1 MLLSANHLLDFD
13 VEAIDGNIGTVDDFY
28 FDGKQ
33 WLVRYVVVDTGRIF
47 PGKKV
52 LLSPHSFGHCL
63 PQQKIMPVNMERK
76 TVKESPDSSSELPV
90 SKLHEIE
97 IHKYYNW
104 APYWDND
111 FVTSPSPLMMEPV
124 IDEKQR
130 AEFEEKI
137 KNVTLRSIKEI
148 KGYHIKANDGQ
159 IGSIQDFIL
168 EDDNWTIRYIVVD
181 AGTFLHGRKV
191 LLSLEWVGDID
202 WASGTVKVDMSVEQ
216 IKNSPEFNPSAPVN
230 REYEIQLFDYYGRP
244 KYWR

>member
-1 MLLSANHLLDFD
+1 MLLSANHLLNFD
-13 VEAIDGNIGTVDDFY
+13 VEAIDGNIGTVDDFF

-52 LLSPHSFGHCL
+52 LLAPHSFGHCL
-63 PQQKIMPVNMERK
+63 PLQKIMPVDMEGK
-76 TVKESPDSSSELPV
+76 KVKESPDASTELPV

-104 APYWDND
+104 VPYWDGD
-111 FVTSPSPLMMEPV
+111 FVTSPSPLIMENIV
-124 IDEKQR
+124 DEKKM

-137 KNVTLRSIKEI
+137 KNVTLRSVKEVN
-148 KGYHIKANDGQ
+148 GYKIKAKDGQ
-159 IGSIQDFIL
+159 IGHIDDFIV
-168 EDDNWTIRYIVVD
+168 EDDNWDIRYIVVD

-191 LLSLEWVGDID
+191 LLSPQWVGEID
-202 WASGTVKVDMSVEQ
+202 WASGTVEADMTIDQVKS
-216 IKNSPEFNPSAPVN
+216 SPEFNPKAPIN